1 MDRRPRRSST
11 SIYLTNIHTW
21 RVCRMYV
28 CVCEVTHPP
37 PFTMFVRLNVGSARY
52 KSDAVHRRMSSGKS
66 DTYATTICAR
76 VDEDWMYVC
85 QRSSPL
91 SRKQTLD
98 SVKLCWCGVVIDEAP
113 GCVYALTHSLTLLI
127 SRMTWS
133 SPAVSLLEMLAVST
147 AVNTSPRN
155 MPMTV
160 SSLPRHV
167 VGAKSP

>member
-113 GCVYALTHSLTLLI
+113 GCVYALTHSLMLPC
-127 SRMTWS
+127 SS
-133 SPAVSLLEMLAVST
+133 SPIAAIFNIR
-147 AVNTSPRN
+147 AARPRQ
-155 MPMTV
+155 V
-160 SSLPRHV
+160 LPRYLVHCV
-167 VGAKSP
+167 PFPLDVPHPLPLSLIHI